1 MEGGENILMVSSARL
16 SGSNV
21 WRNSAMDVFSRSS
34 SREDYDDEEA
44 LRWAALEKLPTYGRL
59 RRGILL
65 EEEGQSR
72 DVDITKLDL
81 IERRNLLDRL
91 VKIADEYNETLLMKL
106 KQRID
111 MYKL

>member
-1 MEGGENILMVSSARL
+1 ME
-16 SGSNV
+16 
-21 WRNSAMDVFSRSS
+21 VFFKK
-34 SREDYDDEEA
+34 DYDDEEA
-44 LRWAALEKLPTYGRL
+44 MRWAALEKLPTYRRI

-65 EEEGQSR
+65 EEGGQSR
-72 DVDITKLDL
+72 KVDITKLDL

-91 VKIADEYNETLLMKL
+91 VKISDEYNETLLMKL

>member
-1 MEGGENILMVSSARL
+1 
-16 SGSNV
+16 
-21 WRNSAMDVFSRSS
+21 MDVFSRSS

-44 LRWAALEKLPTYGRL
+44 LRWAALEKLPTYSRI
-59 RRGILL
+59 RRGLLL

-72 DVDITKLDL
+72 EVDITKLDL

-91 VKIADEYNETLLMKL
+91 VKIADEDNEKLLMKL

-111 MYKL
+111 RYKL